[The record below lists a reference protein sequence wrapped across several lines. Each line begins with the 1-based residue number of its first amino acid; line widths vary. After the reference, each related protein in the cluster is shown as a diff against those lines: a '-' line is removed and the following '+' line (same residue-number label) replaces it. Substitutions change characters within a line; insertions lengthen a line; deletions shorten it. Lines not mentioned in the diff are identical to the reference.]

1 MRNFIA
7 ENLCVCYPA
16 DRILCMKGGKI
27 VMQRYSVAIKADSG
41 ISAAMRKYCDECGI
55 SVWKFLSSTV
65 VERLRKPLGL
75 SIAEIEQMQKRPYEK
90 NAEFEKF
97 EFGISDAILQEK
109 LRIIKEDYGI
119 PLSSFFVQTIA
130 EKLKDL
136 GYDFDDKSLRNPV
149 RKKAVKPKQE
159 TNADSVSELRDA
171 FIAIAM
177 RKK

>member
-1 MRNFIA
+1 
-7 ENLCVCYPA
+7 
-16 DRILCMKGGKI
+16 
-27 VMQRYSVAIKADSG
+27 MQRYFVAIKADSG

-65 VERLRKPLGL
+65 AERLQKSL
-75 SIAEIEQMQKRPYEK
+75 SITEIEQMQKRPYEK
-90 NAEFEKF
+90 NAEYDRF

-130 EKLKDL
+130 EKLKAS
-136 GYDFDDKSLRNPV
+136 GCSFDDKSLRNPV
-149 RKKAVKPKQE
+149 RKNAIKPKQK
-159 TNADSVSELRDA
+159 TNADSVSELRNT
-171 FIAIAM
+171 FIEIAM